1 MKNIFENIKL
11 TLYYFSVI
19 TLISTVVAACY
30 ITFFYGSRA
39 ALTVNILWQIL
50 TVSFFCSLCR
60 FIYADASDKAGKGRF
75 VIQNVLGYLY
85 INVVVMGFGCW
96 FDWFDVSNF
105 SMVFGMVLVI
115 LIAYVV
121 IVGYVFWA
129 DFRTSEQINRK
140 LRERN
145 GEEESD

>member
-1 MKNIFENIKL
+1 MKKMFENIKL

-19 TLISTVVAACY
+19 TLISTVVTACY
-30 ITFFYGSRA
+30 ITYFYGTHA
-39 ALTVNILWQIL
+39 ALTVDILWQIL
-50 TVSFFCSLCR
+50 IVSFFCSLCQ
-60 FIYADASDKAGKGRF
+60 FIYRNSSDKAGKGRF
-75 VIQNVLGYLY
+75 VIQNIFGYLY

-96 FDWFDVSNF
+96 YEWFDVSNF